1 MEIKLEQ
8 LTGHEKTSKIGK
20 VNVSVGDPVEI
31 GQQLLQ
37 LESKKGNTPFK
48 SKYAGKIDEILVS
61 EGQEIALG
69 HVLFK
74 MTTDQKET
82 ATVKP
87 KLDYFAGLVHGKKEQ
102 VEADVVVIGAGPG
115 GYVAAIYAAKHGL
128 KTVIVEKEQ
137 LGGTCLNVGCI
148 PTKALIRSSEVFHN
162 FKNAEEFGI
171 SADSIQ
177 LEMAK
182 VIDQKDK
189 IKDTLVSGID
199 YLLEKNGI
207 RVIRGSASFIDS
219 KQVLVKNRKD
229 EYTIQA
235 THTIVATGSKISK
248 INLPGIDHDFVLNST
263 SALQQKKNFKSIT
276 IIGGGVIGMEFA
288 FIYSNFGIEVNVIE
302 YCDRL
307 LTMVDEDVSEEIKTI
322 AAERGIRVHTGA
334 KVTRI
339 EKDQNGDAVIIFEK
353 EGTEMFMTSEKVLVA
368 IGREPNL
375 EGLDIDKAGIKLNE
389 NGKGIAVNEHLQTS
403 ADHIYAIGDVTNRI
417 QLAHVASHEGTAA
430 IDHILGKPLAINYDM
445 VPNVIFTSPE
455 IASVGLTE
463 QQARGQE
470 MSMTISKFPFQA
482 NGKALTMRE
491 EKGFVKLIKNNDTG
505 KIVGASIIGPEASAL
520 ISTLTVIIKNG
531 ITEEEIFHTIFAHP
545 TTGETIHE
553 AAFGLGIGAL
563 HFHE

>member
-8 LTGHEKTSKIGK
+8 LSGHEKTSKIGK
-20 VNVSVGDPVEI
+20 INVSVGDQVEA

-48 SKYAGKIDEILVS
+48 SKFAGKIDEIIVF
-61 EGQEIALG
+61 EGQEIG
-69 HVLFK
+69 IGQVLFK
-74 MTTDQKET
+74 MTTDQKV
-82 ATVKP
+82 AAKP

-102 VEADVVVIGAGPG
+102 VEADVLVIGAGPG

-162 FKNAEEFGI
+162 FKNAEDFGI
-171 SADSIQ
+171 TAEHIQ
-177 LEMAK
+177 MEMAK
-182 VIDQKDK
+182 VIEKKDK
-189 IKDTLVSGID
+189 IKDTLVSGVD
-199 YLLEKNGI
+199 YLLEKNGV

-219 KQVLVKNRKD
+219 KQVLVKHGKN

-235 THTIVATGSKISK
+235 SNTLIATGSKISK
-248 INLPGIDHDFVLNST
+248 INLPGIEHDFVLNST
-263 SALQQKKNFKSIT
+263 SALQQKENFNSIT

-288 FIYSNFGIEVNVIE
+288 FIYSNFGIKVNVIE
-302 YCDRL
+302 YGDRL
-307 LTMVDEDVSEEIKTI
+307 LTMLDEDVSEEIKKL
-322 AAERGIRVHTGA
+322 AVERGIHVHTRA

-339 EKDQNGDAVIIFEK
+339 EKDQSGNAVIIFEQDDK
-353 EGTEMFMTSEKVLVA
+353 EMFMTSEKVLVA

-375 EGLDIDKAGIKLNE
+375 EGLDIDKAGVMLKE

-403 ADHIYAIGDVTNRI
+403 VDHIYAIGDVTNRI

-430 IDHILGKPLAINYDM
+430 IDHILGTPTTLNYDM

-463 QQARGQE
+463 QQALRQK
-470 MSMTISKFPFQA
+470 MQIKISKFPFQA

-491 EKGFVKLIKNNDTG
+491 EKGFIKLIKNIDNG

-520 ISTLTVIIKNG
+520 ISTLTVIINNE
-531 ITEEEIFHTIFAHP
+531 ISEEDIIHTIFAHP
-545 TTGETIHE
+545 TTGEAIHE
-553 AAFGLGIGAL
+553 AALGFGIGAL
-563 HFHE
+563 HYHE

>member
-8 LTGHEKTSKIGK
+8 LSGHEKTSKIGK
-20 VNVSVGDPVEI
+20 INVSVGDQVEV

-48 SKYAGKIDEILVS
+48 SKYAGKIDEIMVT
-61 EGQEIALG
+61 EGQEIGIG
-69 HVLFK
+69 HVMFK
-74 MTTDQKET
+74 MTTDQTEP
-82 ATVKP
+82 AKP

-102 VEADVVVIGAGPG
+102 VEADVLVIGAGPG

-128 KTVIVEKEQ
+128 KTVIVEKEK

-162 FKNAEEFGI
+162 FKNAEDFGI
-171 SADSIQ
+171 SAEHIQ
-177 LEMAK
+177 MEMAK
-182 VIDQKDK
+182 VIEQKDK

-199 YLLEKNGI
+199 YLLEKNGV
-207 RVIRGSASFIDS
+207 RVIQGSASFIDS

-235 THTIVATGSKISK
+235 TNTLIATGSKISK
-248 INLPGIDHDFVLNST
+248 INLPGIEHDFVLNST
-263 SALQQKKNFKSIT
+263 SALQQKENFKSIT

-307 LTMVDEDVSEEIKTI
+307 LTMVDEDVSEEIRNI

-334 KVTRI
+334 RVTRI
-339 EKDQNGDAVIIFEK
+339 EKDQNGNAVVIFEK
-353 EGTEMFMTSEKVLVA
+353 DDTEMFMTSEKVLVA

-375 EGLDIDKAGIKLNE
+375 EGLDIDKAGVTLNE

-403 ADHIYAIGDVTNRI
+403 VDHIYAIGDVTNRI

-430 IDHILGKPLAINYDM
+430 IDHILGTDSTLNYDM

-463 QQARGQE
+463 QQALRQK
-470 MSMTISKFPFQA
+470 MQITISKFPFQA

-491 EKGFVKLIKNNDTG
+491 EKGFVKLIKNNDNG

-520 ISTLTVIIKNG
+520 ISTLTVIINNG
-531 ITEEEIFHTIFAHP
+531 ISEEEIIHTIFAHP
-545 TTGETIHE
+545 TTGEAIHE
-553 AAFGLGIGAL
+553 AALGLGIGAL
-563 HFHE
+563 HYHE

>member
-8 LTGHEKTSKIGK
+8 LSGHEKKSKIGK
-20 VNVSVGDPVEI
+20 INVSVGDQVEV

-48 SKYAGKIDEILVS
+48 SKYAGKIDEIMVT
-61 EGQEIALG
+61 EGQEIG
-69 HVLFK
+69 IGRVMFK
-74 MTTDQKET
+74 MTTDQTEP
-82 ATVKP
+82 AKP

-102 VEADVVVIGAGPG
+102 VEADVLVIGAGPG

-128 KTVIVEKEQ
+128 KTVIVEKEK

-162 FKNAEEFGI
+162 FKNAENFGI
-171 SADSIQ
+171 SAEHIQ
-177 LEMAK
+177 MEMAK
-182 VIDQKDK
+182 VIEQKDK

-199 YLLEKNGI
+199 YLLEKNGV
-207 RVIRGSASFIDS
+207 RVIRGSASFIDN

-235 THTIVATGSKISK
+235 TNTLIATGSKISK
-248 INLPGIDHDFVLNST
+248 INLPGVEHDFVLNST
-263 SALQQKKNFKSIT
+263 SALQQKENFKSIT

-307 LTMVDEDVSEEIKTI
+307 LTMVDEDVSEEIRNI

-334 KVTRI
+334 RVTRI
-339 EKDQNGDAVIIFEK
+339 EKDQNGNAVVIFEK
-353 EGTEMFMTSEKVLVA
+353 DDTEMFMTSEKVLVA
-368 IGREPNL
+368 IGREPNF
-375 EGLDIDKAGIKLNE
+375 EGLDIDKAGVTLNE

-403 ADHIYAIGDVTNRI
+403 VDHIYAIGDVTNRI

-430 IDHILGKPLAINYDM
+430 IDHILGKPSTLNYDM

-463 QQARGQE
+463 QQALRQK
-470 MSMTISKFPFQA
+470 MQITISKFPFQA

-491 EKGFVKLIKNNDTG
+491 EKGFVKLIKNNDNG

-520 ISTLTVIIKNG
+520 ISTLTVIINNG
-531 ITEEEIFHTIFAHP
+531 ISEEEIIHTIFAHP
-545 TTGETIHE
+545 TTGEAIHE
-553 AAFGLGIGAL
+553 AALGLGIGAL

>member
-20 VNVSVGDPVEI
+20 INVSVGDQVEI

-235 THTIVATGSKISK
+235 PHTIVATGSKISK

-531 ITEEEIFHTIFAHP
+531 ITEEEILHTIFAHP

>member
-8 LTGHEKTSKIGK
+8 LSGHAKTSKIGK
-20 VNVSVGDPVEI
+20 MNVSVGDKVEI

-48 SKYAGKIDEILVS
+48 SKYAGTIDEIMVS
-61 EGQEIALG
+61 EGQEIG
-69 HVLFK
+69 IGQVLFK
-74 MTTDQKET
+74 MTTQQSE
-82 ATVKP
+82 AAKP
-87 KLDYFAGLVHGKKEQ
+87 KLDYFAGLLHGKKEQ
-102 VEADVVVIGAGPG
+102 VEADLLVIGAGPG

-128 KTVIVEKEQ
+128 KTVIVEKQQ

-162 FKNAEEFGI
+162 FKHAEEFGI
-171 SADSIQ
+171 SVEHIQ
-177 LEMAK
+177 MDMAK
-182 VIDQKDK
+182 VIEQKDK

-199 YLLEKNGI
+199 YLMEKNEV

-219 KQVLVKNRKD
+219 KQVLVKNGKD

-235 THTIVATGSKISK
+235 TNTIIATGSKISN
-248 INLPGIDHDFVLNST
+248 INLPGIEHDFVLNST
-263 SALQQKKNFKSIT
+263 SALQHKENMQSIT

-288 FIYSNFGIEVNVIE
+288 FIYSNFGIQVNVIE

-307 LTMVDEDVSEEIKTI
+307 LTMVDEDVSEEIRQI
-322 AAERGIRVHTGA
+322 AVERGIGVHTGA

-339 EKDQNGDAVIIFEK
+339 EKDQNGHAVVMFEK
-353 EGTEMFMTSEKVLVA
+353 DGAEMFMTSEKVLVA
-368 IGREPNL
+368 IGREPSL
-375 EGLDIDKAGIKLNE
+375 EGLDIDKAGVALNE
-389 NGKGIAVNEHLQTS
+389 NRKGIAVNEHLQTS
-403 ADHIYAIGDVTNRI
+403 VDHIYAIGDVTNRI

-430 IDHILGKPLAINYDM
+430 IDHILGTPSSLNYDM

-463 QQARGQE
+463 QQALRQQ
-470 MSMTISKFPFQA
+470 MNITISKFPFQA

-491 EKGFVKLIKNNDTG
+491 GKGFVKLIKNIDNG

-520 ISTLTVIIKNG
+520 ISTLTVIINNG
-531 ITEEEIFHTIFAHP
+531 ISEEDIIHTIFAHP
-545 TTGETIHE
+545 TTGEAIHE
-553 AAFGLGIGAL
+553 AALGLGIGAL
-563 HFHE
+563 HYHE